1 MHKLALAIAVGDT
14 CKGCIP
20 AWSNTLL
27 PPSQHTNTDFEIKKK
42 KISDIYC
49 KNECPRDRKNL
60 QGLGFVKID
69 LIASSTLVIVRAG
82 LQLSFKISIIK
93 LPAVSTL
100 QW

>member
-1 MHKLALAIAVGDT
+1 MTRVRDVSQYDPT
-14 CKGCIP
+14 P
-20 AWSNTLL
+20 FYPL
-27 PPSQHTNTDFEIKKK
+27 PNLQTHILKFKKNL
-42 KISDIYC
+42 DIYC
-49 KNECPRDRKNL
+49 KNECPRDRKNS

-82 LQLSFKISIIK
+82 LQLSFKMSIIK

>member
-1 MHKLALAIAVGDT
+1 MTRVRDA
-14 CKGCIP
+14 
-20 AWSNTLL
+20 
-27 PPSQHTNTDFEIKKK
+27 SQHDPTPFYPLPNIQTQISKYK